1 MRFALMK
8 MKAALSHILYNFE
21 VQLCEETPIP
31 LQVDPKALLYL
42 PLGDVPLIF
51 NPRDMNDPEPD
62 IDQENNLNNDFGEE
76 GQNYVNRGGD
86 VIFFSQTKMFEFG
99 SIIVT
104 VIAVF
109 ITIPI
114 CLYLFLTRHFNF
126 WKKRGVIYVRPLP
139 FFGNLKD
146 VLLQKKYIGY
156 YLKDIYEENIN
167 KPYVGIFAFDQ
178 PALLVNDLEIVKN
191 ILVKDSRNFIDRMV
205 KVDESLS
212 PLNANAIFALR
223 GQKWKHV
230 RTSLTPTFTTGKMK
244 NMFYLVDKCGQQ
256 LVLFI
261 EKFAKAVWNIER
273 WFRFVAMFTSN
284 QLLELMAQIIRAFQE
299 RFNKAPPRKATLLD
313 WERRAFGFDS
323 VKYRP
328 RSGRKKTREET
339 CAGVAASIEQSPI
352 ESTRKRAAGTRYT
365 EDNNARSHE
374 GRSEKN
380 PVAVKDAVE
389 RFTMDVIAMCAFGIE
404 CNSLQDPKAEFSNLL
419 HRIFQLS
426 FTSAVANLATFFAPW
441 VQNFFRLKLMDS
453 EIEDR
458 IRDIVWRAVHLREK
472 TGEKRNDLLDYL
484 MELRTSETS
493 KLDGDDFV
501 AQAFAFLVAGF
512 HTSSMTLTFAL
523 YELSVHQD
531 IQTTARTEIKDVL
544 EHHKKKVTYYS
555 IKDMKYLDMVV
566 NETLRKYPAIPFLDR
581 RCQEDYPLT
590 QDLMLPAGT
599 GVYIPVY
606 ALHHDSKYFPSP
618 AKFDPERFSE
628 KNKQNIPHFAYM
640 PFGEGPRNCIG
651 TVFYL
656 HQARFQQ
663 ISSRA
668 YKNYSQ
674 SGII

>member
-1 MRFALMK
+1 
-8 MKAALSHILYNFE
+8 
-21 VQLCEETPIP
+21 
-31 LQVDPKALLYL
+31 
-42 PLGDVPLIF
+42 
-51 NPRDMNDPEPD
+51 
-62 IDQENNLNNDFGEE
+62 
-76 GQNYVNRGGD
+76 
-86 VIFFSQTKMFEFG
+86 MFEFG

-261 EKFAKAVWNIER
+261 EKFAKAE
-273 WFRFVAMFTSN
+273 
-284 QLLELMAQIIRAFQE
+284 
-299 RFNKAPPRKATLLD
+299 
-313 WERRAFGFDS
+313 
-323 VKYRP
+323 
-328 RSGRKKTREET
+328 
-339 CAGVAASIEQSPI
+339 
-352 ESTRKRAAGTRYT
+352 
-365 EDNNARSHE
+365 
-374 GRSEKN
+374 N

-389 RFTMDVIAMCAFGIE
+389 RFTMDVTAMCAFGIE

-501 AQAFAFLVAGF
+501 AQAFGFLVAGF

-651 TVFYL
+651 MRFGSMQVKAALIHILSNFEVSPCKETRIPLIIDPKPFNLMALGGVYL
-656 HQARFQQ
+656 NITKF
-663 ISSRA
+663 
-668 YKNYSQ
+668 NN
-674 SGII
+674 